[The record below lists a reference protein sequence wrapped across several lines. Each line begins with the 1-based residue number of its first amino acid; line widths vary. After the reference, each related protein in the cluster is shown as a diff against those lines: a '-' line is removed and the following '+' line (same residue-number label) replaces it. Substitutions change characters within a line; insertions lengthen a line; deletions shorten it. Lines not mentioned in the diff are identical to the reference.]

1 MYIVK
6 TTLTRDEKTLF
17 HAFSNKPQIKKF
29 LINNRGNVKN
39 VKVYKVDI
47 VREEDL
53 KEIYGCREMFVYRS
67 WLKCKNSIQYEAL
80 MFS

>member
-6 TTLTRDEKTLF
+6 TTLTRNEQTLF
-17 HAFSNKPQIKKF
+17 YAFSNKPQI
-29 LINNRGNVKN
+29 NNRGNVKQ

-53 KEIYGCREMFVYRS
+53 KEIF
-67 WLKCKNSIQYEAL
+67 LKW
-80 MFS
+80 

>member
-1 MYIVK
+1 MNVYQ
-6 TTLTRDEKTLF
+6 
-17 HAFSNKPQIKKF
+17 QIKKF

-53 KEIYGCREMFVYRS
+53 KEIF
-67 WLKCKNSIQYEAL
+67 LKW
-80 MFS
+80 

>member
-6 TTLTRDEKTLF
+6 TTLTRNEQTLF

-53 KEIYGCREMFVYRS
+53 KEIF
-67 WLKCKNSIQYEAL
+67 LKW
-80 MFS
+80 

>member
-6 TTLTRDEKTLF
+6 TTLTRNEQDLF
-17 HAFSNKPQIKKF
+17 YAFTNKPQIKKF

-39 VKVYKVDI
+39 VKVYKVEI

-53 KEIYGCREMFVYRS
+53 KEIF
-67 WLKCKNSIQYEAL
+67 LKW
-80 MFS
+80 

>member
-6 TTLTRDEKTLF
+6 TTLTRNEQALF
-17 HAFSNKPQIKKF
+17 YAFTNKPQIKKF

-53 KEIYGCREMFVYRS
+53 KEIF
-67 WLKCKNSIQYEAL
+67 LKW
-80 MFS
+80 